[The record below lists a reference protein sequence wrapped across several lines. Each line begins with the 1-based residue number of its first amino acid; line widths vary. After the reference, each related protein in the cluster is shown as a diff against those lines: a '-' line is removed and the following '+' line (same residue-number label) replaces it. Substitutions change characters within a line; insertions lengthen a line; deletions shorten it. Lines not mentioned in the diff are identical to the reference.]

1 MAKIITADNFPGQKM
16 FLMWFGSHS
25 TTNTVTLYPSG
36 MASVFPY
43 AYDFIPTTFDGEV
56 SKVTLSNNPY
66 SSYNTGPTGSSATL
80 YVYKNSVLLDSDT
93 QTYTAGTPGQ
103 QLFFTFSSATFSAG
117 DNISL
122 RFSANGLWRYVTWGI
137 ELSAT

>member
-16 FLMWFGSHS
+16 FLMWYGYHS
-25 TTNTVTLYPSG
+25 STSTYTLYPNG
-36 MASVFPY
+36 MSTASPY
-43 AYDFIPTTFDGEV
+43 AYERMPTTFDGEV
-56 SKVTLSNNPY
+56 TKVTLSNNPAG
-66 SSYNTGPTGSSATL
+66 SYNTGPTGSSATL
-80 YVYKNSVLLDSDT
+80 YVYKNGVLLDSDT
-93 QTYTAGTPGQ
+93 QAYTAGTAGQ